1 MKDHDRAILLF
12 QQALALFRQA
22 GQDRGYPYTNMLNNL
37 SLTYREAGLLSPAI
51 TTLEQMLHLLET
63 LPEHRNELAVT
74 CSNLTSLHYAPGLNS
89 LAGFLYACGDYVQA
103 LVLYRRSAK
112 YIRRFYGETLD
123 YAVTYQNMRWVYEKM
138 GQQENAALALR
149 KAANVY
155 AKLFGHENER
165 TRMVMDDLARLQSS
179 RSHEVI

>member
-1 MKDHDRAILLF
+1 MSY
-12 QQALALFRQA
+12 LFRALQEFERSA
-22 GQDRGYPYTNMLNNL
+22 G
-37 SLTYREAGLLSPAI
+37 E
-51 TTLEQMLHLLET
+51 E
-63 LPEHRNELAVT
+63 NE
-74 CSNLTSLHYAPGLNS
+74 HYAPGLNS
-89 LAGFLYACGDYVQA
+89 LAGFLYACSDYVQA